1 MGGLKIALVSGS
13 QNDSNHDKSQSPEP
27 GIGMR
32 RCARTSSILP
42 SQICSKFGTF
52 AVGEAFIKSNILW
65 RINMFAKHFAA
76 GLVATALLTTT
87 AIAQAPAPAA
97 KDPPSGQSS
106 SVPRADATPAK
117 PEQMQSSSEWRASK
131 VIGLYVYND
140 ANERLGSINEL
151 LTDSSGKVVK
161 AVIGVGGFLGIGES
175 DVAVNFDQLKFVNEP
190 MRTATTTSTPP
201 AGSSSTTGSGTVGT
215 SATTTTTTTMAA
227 KPTINPDHAKL
238 SMTKEQLKALPQFKY
253 AN

>member
-1 MGGLKIALVSGS
+1 M
-13 QNDSNHDKSQSPEP
+13 QN
-27 GIGMR
+27 
-32 RCARTSSILP
+32 
-42 SQICSKFGTF
+42 
-52 AVGEAFIKSNILW
+52 
-65 RINMFAKHFAA
+65 
-76 GLVATALLTTT
+76 
-87 AIAQAPAPAA
+87 
-97 KDPPSGQSS
+97 
-106 SVPRADATPAK
+106 
-117 PEQMQSSSEWRASK
+117 QSSSEWRASK

-151 LTDSSGKVVK
+151 LMDSSGKVAK

-190 MRTATTTSTPP
+190 MRTTRRPRP
-201 AGSSSTTGSGTVGT
+201 RRRPGVRHDRSGTVGT
-215 SATTTTTTTMAA
+215 TDDHDDATVAA